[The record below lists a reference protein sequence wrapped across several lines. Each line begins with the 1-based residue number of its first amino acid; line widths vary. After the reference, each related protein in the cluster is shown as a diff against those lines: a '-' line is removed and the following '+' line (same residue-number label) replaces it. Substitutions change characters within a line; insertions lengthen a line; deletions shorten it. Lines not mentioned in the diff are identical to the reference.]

1 LIARSANSTVEPILL
16 KGGGTVKSL
25 SAAFL
30 ADLEQDWLAHGKEIF
45 PVLREKYPQA
55 YFQGIVSLARII
67 RWEVGP
73 AGRFDRPRTP
83 EEIMDKLEKS
93 VGPEGRKLFE
103 QFIVKL
109 HRLEQQQA
117 SGVAGGDA
125 IERALAVAAATN
137 ARPR

>member
-1 LIARSANSTVEPILL
+1 MPRRGALPPNAEVAVRGTVEPILL

-73 AGRFDRPRTP
+73 AGTF
-83 EEIMDKLEKS
+83 
-93 VGPEGRKLFE
+93 VN
-103 QFIVKL
+103 
-109 HRLEQQQA
+109 
-117 SGVAGGDA
+117 
-125 IERALAVAAATN
+125 RALPKKSWTSWRSASDRKGASYSSN
-137 ARPR
+137 SWPRCIGWSSSRP

>member
-1 LIARSANSTVEPILL
+1 
-16 KGGGTVKSL
+16 VKSL

-73 AGRFDRPRTP
+73 TGGFDRPRTP
-83 EEIMDKLEKS
+83 EVVHK
-93 VGPEGRKLFE
+93 
-103 QFIVKL
+103 
-109 HRLEQQQA
+109 H
-117 SGVAGGDA
+117 
-125 IERALAVAAATN
+125 
-137 ARPR
+137 PRINPA